1 MYKILLVDD
10 NAVHLQSLLS
20 YIEPEKFNISG
31 IKISQSSYEAIEI
44 CREFKPDVIITD
56 ISMPEMDGITLTK
69 EIRKLKIDAQFIYIS
84 CYDDVAY
91 FKSAI
96 ENEVLAYLM
105 KPIIPE
111 ELNKA
116 LKKAIEKAA
125 KNTETANGLLVSREN
140 FVYRLLYSENLTM
153 SYVHEASAALSLQ
166 EFNYFILVK
175 ASFLNATEDIFGAY
189 EGLREFSDLNS
200 SDILSVILP
209 DGTDGMMIL
218 FMAKSATDFPETVRR
233 IICNKI
239 KALFDT
245 YAVTVKAG
253 ASGLGG
259 NLFEL
264 KMLHKQAEDALKT
277 NLELIRSDYIAH
289 SDISLKT
296 AEFNFI
302 SYNETVSGLIRPDV
316 SQTEINQ
323 FLKTFHTKEFEY
335 DETLLK
341 DLYLSTI
348 SAIQAVLL
356 KQGIDIAQIL
366 GRKDLSYHKINRF
379 ADLEHFLIWLKNILT
394 LTGEY
399 LKNYKGK
406 SQFALVQKTINYIHQ
421 NFSTISSIEEIAS
434 KLFVSYSHLRNVFKK
449 ELGITIYDF
458 LLSVRMEEA
467 KKLLTTSKMNLTQI
481 AYKVGYSD
489 YDYFKTVFAKYNGV
503 TPREY
508 QQANQNPE
516 QEE

>member
-1 MYKILLVDD
+1 MFKILLVDD

-44 CREFKPDVIITD
+44 CREYKPDVIITD

-69 EIRKLKIDAQFIYIS
+69 EIKKFLPDAQFIFIS

-111 ELNKA
+111 DLNKA
-116 LKKAIEKAA
+116 LKKAVEKAA

-140 FVYRLLYSENLTM
+140 FIYRLLFSENMTM
-153 SYVHEASAALSLQ
+153 SYVHEAASALLMQ
-166 EFNYFILVK
+166 EYTHFILVK
-175 ASFLNATEDIFGAY
+175 AKFLDTNDDVFDTYHD
-189 EGLREFSDLNS
+189 LREFPG
-200 SDILSVILP
+200 IKKAGIVPVVLP
-209 DGTDGMMIL
+209 DGNNGMLVLIMSQSGVG
-218 FMAKSATDFPETVRR
+218 FQETVRR
-233 IICNKI
+233 VICRKI
-239 KALFDT
+239 KSLFDS

-253 ASGLGG
+253 ASELGG

-264 KMLHKQAEDALKT
+264 KVLQKQAEDALRT

-289 SDISLKT
+289 SDISLKNS
-296 AEFNFI
+296 EFNFI
-302 SYNETVSGLIRPDV
+302 AYNESLAGMIRPDI
-316 SQTEINQ
+316 TPAEINQ
-323 FLKTFHTKEFEY
+323 FVKTFYTKDLDY
-335 DETLLK
+335 DDTLLRE
-341 DLYLSTI
+341 LYLSTI
-348 SAIQAVLL
+348 SAMQAVLL
-356 KQGIDIAQIL
+356 KQGIDIAQIM
-366 GRKDLSYHKINRF
+366 GRKDLSYHKIDRF
-379 ADLEHFLIWLKNILT
+379 VDLEHFLNWLKNILS

-406 SQFALVQKTINYIHQ
+406 TQFALVQKTINYIHE
-421 NFSTISSIEEIAS
+421 NYSTISSIEEIAS

-467 KKLLTTSKMNLTQI
+467 KKLLSTSKMNLSQI

-489 YDYFKTVFAKYNGV
+489 YDYFKTVFAKYNGI

-508 QQANQNPE
+508 QKANNITPE
-516 QEE
+516 P

>member
-10 NAVHLQSLLS
+10 NSVHLQSLLS

-31 IKISQSSYEAIEI
+31 IKISQNSFEAIEI

-56 ISMPEMDGITLTK
+56 ISMPEMDGIELTK
-69 EIRKLKIDAQFIYIS
+69 EIRKLNIDAQFIYIS

-111 ELNKA
+111 ELEKA
-116 LKKAIEKAA
+116 LKKAIDKAA
-125 KNTETANGLLVSREN
+125 KNIETANGLLVSREN
-140 FVYRLLYSENLTM
+140 FIYRLLCSENLTM
-153 SYVHEASAALSLQ
+153 SYVHEAASALLLQ
-166 EFNYFILVK
+166 EFTHFILVK
-175 ASFLNATEDIFGAY
+175 AKFLNATEDVFTAY
-189 EGLREFSDLNS
+189 NGLREFPELAGAK
-200 SDILSVILP
+200 IVPVILP
-209 DGTDGMMIL
+209 EGTDGMLIL
-218 FMAKSATDFPETVRR
+218 FMAKSATDFQEAVRR
-233 IICNKI
+233 IVCNKI
-239 KALFDT
+239 KNLFDS

-253 ASGLGG
+253 ASDLGG

-264 KMLHKQAEDALKT
+264 KMLYKQAEDALRT

-302 SYNETVSGLIRPDV
+302 SYNESVCGLIRADV

-323 FLKTFHTKEFEY
+323 FLKTFHAKDFDY

-341 DLYLSTI
+341 ELYLSTI
-348 SAIQAVLL
+348 SAIQSVLL
-356 KQGIDIAQIL
+356 KQGIDIVQIL

-379 ADLEHFLIWLKNILT
+379 TDLEHFLIWLKNILS

-406 SQFALVQKTINYIHQ
+406 TQFALVQKTINYIHQ

-467 KKLLTTSKMNLTQI
+467 KKLLTTSKMNLSQI

-489 YDYFKTVFAKYNGV
+489 YDYFKTVFAKYNGI

-508 QQANQNPE
+508 QQANQPSDPE
-516 QEE
+516 

>member
-10 NAVHLQSLLS
+10 NAMHLQSLLS

-31 IKISQSSYEAIEI
+31 IKISQSSREAVEI
-44 CREFKPDVIITD
+44 CKDYKPDVVITD
-56 ISMPEMDGITLTK
+56 ISMPEMNGIEMTR
-69 EIRKLKIDAQFIYIS
+69 EIRKLGIETQFIYIS

-111 ELNKA
+111 ELNAA
-116 LKKAIEKAA
+116 LSKAIEKAA

-140 FVYRLLYSENLTM
+140 FIYRLLSSENLTIA
-153 SYVHEASAALSLQ
+153 YVHEAASALLMQ
-166 EFNYFILVK
+166 EFTHFILVK
-175 ASFLNATEDIFGAY
+175 AKFLDTTTDVFSAY
-189 EGLREFSDLNS
+189 QDLREFPG
-200 SDILSVILP
+200 IEKTQIVPVILP
-209 DGTDGMMIL
+209 DSGNGMLIL
-218 FMAKSATDFPETVRR
+218 FMCKSLTGFQDSVRR
-233 IICNKI
+233 FVCRKI
-239 KALFDT
+239 KSLFDN

-253 ASGLGG
+253 ASDLGS

-264 KMLHKQAEDALKT
+264 KMLQKQAEEALKT

-296 AEFNFI
+296 SEFNFLA
-302 SYNETVSGLIRPDV
+302 YNENVAELVRADV
-316 SQTEINQ
+316 QPAEINQ
-323 FLKTFHTKEFEY
+323 FLKTFHSKEFEY
-335 DETLLK
+335 DETLLRE
-341 DLYLSTI
+341 LYLTTI
-348 SAIQAVLL
+348 SAMQTVLL

-366 GRKDLSYHKINRF
+366 GRKDLSYHKIDRF
-379 ADLEHFLIWLKNILT
+379 VDLEHFLNWLKNILS

-406 SQFALVQKTINYIHQ
+406 SQFALVQKTINYIHE
-421 NFSTISSIEEIAS
+421 NYSTISSIEEIAS

-467 KKLLTTSKMNLTQI
+467 KNLLTTTKMNLSQI

-489 YDYFKTVFAKYNGV
+489 YDYFKTVFAKYNGI

-508 QQANQNPE
+508 QQANGISN
-516 QEE
+516 EE

>member
-10 NAVHLQSLLS
+10 NAMHLQSLLS

-31 IKISQSSYEAIEI
+31 IKISQSSYEALEI
-44 CREFKPDVIITD
+44 CKEYKPDVIITD
-56 ISMPEMDGITLTK
+56 ISMPEMDGITMTK
-69 EIRKLKIDAQFIYIS
+69 EIKKLGIDAQFIYIS

-111 ELNKA
+111 ELNHA
-116 LKKAIEKAA
+116 LKKAIGKAA

-140 FVYRLLYSENLTM
+140 FIYRLLFSENLM
-153 SYVHEASAALSLQ
+153 ISYVHEAASALLMQ
-166 EFNYFILVK
+166 DFTHFILVK
-175 ASFLNATEDIFGAY
+175 AKFLDTTDDVFATY
-189 EGLREFSDLNS
+189 QGLREFPEMENTG
-200 SDILSVILP
+200 IASVILP
-209 DGTDGMMIL
+209 DSTNGMLVL
-218 FMAKSATDFPETVRR
+218 FMSNALPDFQETVRR
-233 IICNKI
+233 FMCRKI
-239 KALFDT
+239 KSLFDT

-253 ASGLGG
+253 ASDLGG

-264 KMLHKQAEDALKT
+264 KMLLKQAEDALRI

-289 SDISLKT
+289 SDISMKT
-296 AEFNFI
+296 SEFNFI
-302 SYNETVSGLIRPDV
+302 AYNENIARLVRADV
-316 SQTEINQ
+316 QPQEINQ
-323 FLKTFHTKEFEY
+323 FLKTFHSKEFEY
-335 DETLLK
+335 DETLLRE
-341 DLYLSTI
+341 LYLSTI
-348 SAIQAVLL
+348 SAMQAVLL

-366 GRKDLSYHKINRF
+366 GRKDLSYHKIDRF
-379 ADLEHFLIWLKNILT
+379 VDLEHFLNWLKNILS

-421 NFSTISSIEEIAS
+421 NYSSISSIEEIAS

-449 ELGITIYDF
+449 ELGVTIYDF

-467 KKLLTTSKMNLTQI
+467 KKLLTTSKMNLSQI

-508 QQANQNPE
+508 QQANGTE
-516 QEE
+516 YEE

>member
-10 NAVHLQSLLS
+10 NAMHLQSLLS

-31 IKISQSSYEAIEI
+31 IKISQSSCEAVEI
-44 CREFKPDVIITD
+44 CKEYKPDVIITD
-56 ISMPEMDGITLTK
+56 ISMPEMDGITMTK
-69 EIRKLKIDAQFIYIS
+69 EIKKLGIDAQFIYIS
-84 CYDDVAY
+84 CYDDVTY

-111 ELNKA
+111 ELNNA
-116 LKKAIEKAA
+116 LKKAIDKAA

-140 FVYRLLYSENLTM
+140 FIYRLLFSENLM
-153 SYVHEASAALSLQ
+153 ISYVHEAASALLMQ
-166 EFNYFILVK
+166 DFTHFILVK
-175 ASFLNATEDIFGAY
+175 AKFLGANDDVFSTY
-189 EGLREFSDLNS
+189 QGLREFPGIEKT
-200 SDILSVILP
+200 DIVSVMLP
-209 DGTDGMMIL
+209 DSNDGMLVL
-218 FMAKSATDFPETVRR
+218 FMSKSHANFQETVRR
-233 IICNKI
+233 FMCRKI
-239 KALFDT
+239 KFLFDT
-245 YAVTVKAG
+245 HAVTVKAG
-253 ASGLGG
+253 ASDLGG

-264 KMLHKQAEDALKT
+264 KMLLKQAEDALRI

-289 SDISLKT
+289 SDISMKT
-296 AEFNFI
+296 SAFNFI
-302 SYNETVSGLIRPDV
+302 TYNENIAELVRADV
-316 SQTEINQ
+316 QPAEINL
-323 FLKTFHTKEFEY
+323 FVKTFHSKDFEY
-335 DETLLK
+335 DETLLRE
-341 DLYLSTI
+341 LYLSTI
-348 SAIQAVLL
+348 SAMQAVLL

-366 GRKDLSYHKINRF
+366 GRKDLSYHKIDRF
-379 ADLEHFLIWLKNILT
+379 VDLEHFLNWLKNILS

-421 NFSTISSIEEIAS
+421 NYSTISSIEEIAS

-449 ELGITIYDF
+449 ELGVTIYDF

-467 KKLLTTSKMNLTQI
+467 KKLLTTSKMNLSQI

-508 QQANQNPE
+508 QQANGTE
-516 QEE
+516 HEE